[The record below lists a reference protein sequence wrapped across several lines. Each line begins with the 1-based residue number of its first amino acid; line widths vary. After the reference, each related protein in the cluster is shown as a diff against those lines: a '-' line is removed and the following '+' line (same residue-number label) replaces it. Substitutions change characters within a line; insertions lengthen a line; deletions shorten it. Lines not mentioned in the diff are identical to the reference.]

1 MYITYVAICLLGFS
15 EFTLGNELDYDGWL
29 QMRLMHSF
37 DDSPVP
43 KFIERGNISISSI
56 RLGASNVVQ
65 IGLQDSHIT
74 QLKKLA
80 RNGGKYQ
87 LKAVVRS
94 SSGSETTFLTSVL
107 ACHLLGMDLED
118 SLNVWLDSAAEP
130 VAVNLVSRGPCT
142 MEGPSTKMWTT
153 NVQVKYPDGGPV
165 PDTATYIHKLEKER
179 EARER
184 GDTKDNRSF
193 LAKYWMFI
201 VPGLILFVLM
211 SAQNPEG
218 GPGGGGGTGQR

>member
-1 MYITYVAICLLGFS
+1 MYISYVAICLLALS
-15 EFTLGNELDYDGWL
+15 AITLGSELDHDGWL
-29 QMRLMHSF
+29 QLRLLHSF
-37 DDSPVP
+37 DDSPTP
-43 KFIERGNISISSI
+43 KFIDRGNISISSV
-56 RLGASNVVQ
+56 RHGSANVVQ
-65 IGLQDSHIT
+65 IGLQDSHVT

-80 RNGGKYQ
+80 QNGGKYR

-118 SLNVWLDSAAEP
+118 LLHVWLDSVAEP

-142 MEGPSTKMWTT
+142 TQGPSTKMWTT
-153 NVQVKYPDGGPV
+153 NVQVKYPDGGPI

-184 GDTKDNRSF
+184 GETKDNRSF

-218 GPGGGGGTGQR
+218 GPGGSGGGGQR